1 MIETTQHV
9 LGCWEMVD
17 WREVNPRPSLILS
30 GPQGLCEIGAI
41 FHPTHDTT
49 EHRQRL
55 VQHHTHGFI
64 AENRA
69 STVCGCMLVA
79 SNCT

>member
-30 GPQGLCEIGAI
+30 GPQGGGVESVR
-41 FHPTHDTT
+41 FFTSPTT
-49 EHRQRL
+49 RQRL
-55 VQHHTHGFI
+55 VQHHTRGFI
-64 AENRA
+64 AESRA
-69 STVCGCMLVA
+69 SIACGCRLFA
-79 SNCT
+79 SN